1 MIGVFGSLEI
11 ISILRYFYPFGSVK
25 RNPSSR
31 LRAVKRTLLLTKHPD
46 WDLLERI
53 LLDFS
58 VVVCGVKVDQ
68 PRPLLLLLNPSAGG
82 ELIAKRHVY
91 IYVNHLVTMVTR
103 ECGDCRSD
111 SQKPVVLVS
120 YCMYF
125 ESPLKSVWFIFIFLK
140 TQVQVGGMDSE
151 ACLSTVNVPSQLA
164 YYLQQLLGI
173 TFNAKQYISCLP
185 YFVGLQESP
194 IQNWHMLAHQSF
206 GVTLGSLSWSL

>member
-11 ISILRYFYPFGSVK
+11 FSILRYFYPFGSVK

-46 WDLLERI
+46 WDLLERT

-103 ECGDCRSD
+103 ECGDCPWSIWQSKACCACVLLHVLWKSIKKCVIYFYFSKNTSAGGRNGFRSVFIYRKRAQPI
-111 SQKPVVLVS
+111 SLLPTAAS
-120 YCMYF
+120 GHYF
-125 ESPLKSVWFIFIFLK
+125 QRQAV
-140 TQVQVGGMDSE
+140 
-151 ACLSTVNVPSQLA
+151 
-164 YYLQQLLGI
+164 Y
-173 TFNAKQYISCLP
+173 
-185 YFVGLQESP
+185 
-194 IQNWHMLAHQSF
+194 
-206 GVTLGSLSWSL
+206 